1 MTEST
6 VDQVA
11 KVINPYAFDEWQRHF
26 VYAVGKG
33 DTEEVAREFADW
45 AGAGAL
51 ATARRI
57 AGPIAAE
64 IDRLTAENERL
75 REALTE
81 CAIWFQGYADGHT
94 AKGDTDKAARNQ
106 HRADFARAALHPKGP
121 EMVPGEGIE
130 PPTIA
135 V

>member
-64 IDRLTAENERL
+64 IDRLTAEVERLDAAL
-75 REALTE
+75 REARDALMPIAQRCDDTHPNAADSSGITVRIVHLRRARDAYF
-81 CAIWFQGYADGHT
+81 AIDEVLRDG
-94 AKGDTDKAARNQ
+94 AG
-106 HRADFARAALHPKGP
+106 
-121 EMVPGEGIE
+121 
-130 PPTIA
+130 
-135 V
+135 